1 MDKVNNRKLI
11 KLVYLILQKVIQVFP
26 VAEEMKAKL
35 KAKYTAIESK
45 RAEEEVE
52 LVLLII

>member
-1 MDKVNNRKLI
+1 
-11 KLVYLILQKVIQVFP
+11 VFP

-52 LVLLII
+52 LVLLNI